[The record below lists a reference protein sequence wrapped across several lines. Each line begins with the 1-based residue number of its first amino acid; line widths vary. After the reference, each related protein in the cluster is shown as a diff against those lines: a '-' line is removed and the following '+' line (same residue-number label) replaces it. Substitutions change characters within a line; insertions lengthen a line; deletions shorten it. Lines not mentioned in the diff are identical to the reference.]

1 MAKARLNPILTELHG
16 KMGDMVFRRT
26 PSGGV
31 SLILK
36 ADMSNVKWSP
46 AQQANRQRF
55 REAVILARQALTDP
69 AQRKKYEKMAAGSG
83 RRVIDVAI
91 SDHIHKLKKKLTT

>member
-16 KMGDMVFRRT
+16 KMGEMVFRRT

-36 ADMSNVKWSP
+36 ANMSNVKWSP

-55 REAVILARQALTDP
+55 REAVALARQALTDP
-69 AQRKKYEKMAAGSG
+69 AQRKKYEKIAAGSG

-91 SDHIHKLKKKLTT
+91 SDQLKKLK